1 MPKASQAATAPSPKG
16 QSASSGGESEAT
28 KSEDYSYIRADGRP
42 AVIRLVSMADSAAS
56 IEYWVEGQ
64 RLSEWQ
70 LKHPVFRFCC
80 GDITGDSIPEIAV
93 GVVKATRYSPEERN
107 RLFLFKLFDEELI
120 RPLWLSSRLS
130 HRLIDFTLEPE
141 GTVATEEQQPDG
153 TMTRVRYRIGGF
165 GLKFV
170 KYIND

>member
-1 MPKASQAATAPSPKG
+1 MRRCHLYILYVLIAIAAPAQA
-16 QSASSGGESEAT
+16 
-28 KSEDYSYIRADGRP
+28 EDYSYIRSDGK
-42 AVIRLVSMADSAAS
+42 AATIRLVCHEDSTCS
-56 IEYWVEGQ
+56 IEYLVEGQ
-64 RLSEWQ
+64 HLSEWQ

-170 KYIND
+170 EYIND

>member
-70 LKHPVFRFCC
+70 LRHPVFRFCC

-141 GTVATEEQQPDG
+141 GTVATEEQQLDG

-170 KYIND
+170 EYIND